1 MIFPRPL
8 FVPFAS
14 PLERAR
20 QSGALVTRITGCLQ
34 SGSRRYE
41 VDTRPVRFKVDA
53 RLEGETSNS
62 RVISERSKGCS
73 GPWDPINAWSV
84 CCHGDVDVE
93 AGRVTRSDA
102 PNF

>member
-1 MIFPRPL
+1 MN
-8 FVPFAS
+8 
-14 PLERAR
+14 EHGRAGR
-20 QSGALVTRITGCLQ
+20 WLLGSLVVYNRA
-34 SGSRRYE
+34 GSRRYE

-93 AGRVTRSDA
+93 AGRVTKLRLDA